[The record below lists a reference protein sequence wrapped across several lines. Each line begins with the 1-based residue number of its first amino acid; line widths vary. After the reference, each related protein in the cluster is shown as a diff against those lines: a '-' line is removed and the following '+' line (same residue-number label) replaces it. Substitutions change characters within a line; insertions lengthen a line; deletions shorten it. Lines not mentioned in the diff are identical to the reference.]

1 MASSSA
7 TAGMRGPAKRAAFD
21 DVTNMA
27 KHATGARDEAK
38 IHKAKSAWHLN
49 TARPKTTLGKEN
61 APSGGKEELPLS
73 RPARKLPALANK
85 PANLGSRSAGT
96 EKGAEKPSNRSNT
109 LPSGLLE
116 SGAQSSDTTDQ
127 KDETRNYPPE
137 GSKASAATLAAPP
150 LQPRHHK
157 SQPQL
162 KQQQPTLRRTQSR
175 QLERAR
181 AHIEVASF
189 PERDVQPITVGAAP
203 QQCDQPNAADDVT
216 DARPY
221 VPIVE
226 EVIYEETQREQSE
239 NLPEIREEPA
249 ALAVPVNFGEDPTP
263 VMSEPEEYWEGDE
276 EYYDDQGYT
285 TAHSIP
291 SRDMTTGGVTTVL
304 QPKVT
309 MRVQRELEE
318 ARLEVEATRSH
329 DDIEDELW
337 DITVVAEYNDEIFD
351 YLRELEVSPCAL
363 LVRQ

>member
-1 MASSSA
+1 MSSSSS
-7 TAGMRGPAKRAAFD
+7 TAGIRGLAKRAAFD
-21 DVTNMA
+21 DVTNMV

-38 IHKAKSAWHLN
+38 IHKAQSAWHLN
-49 TARPKTTLGKEN
+49 TARPKTALGKEN
-61 APSGGKEELPLS
+61 PPPGGKEEMPLS

-85 PANLGSRSAGT
+85 PSNVGGRSTDT
-96 EKGAEKPSNRSNT
+96 EKGAGKPSWLVYS
-109 LPSGLLE
+109 E
-116 SGAQSSDTTDQ
+116 AQ
-127 KDETRNYPPE
+127 KDEPQNYLPE

-181 AHIEVASF
+181 THNETASC
-189 PERDVQPITVGAAP
+189 PERNVQSISARAAP
-203 QQCDQPNAADDVT
+203 QHSGQPDAADVA

-221 VPIVE
+221 VPIVD
-226 EVIYEETQREQSE
+226 EVIYEESQREESE
-239 NLPEIREEPA
+239 NLPEISEEPA
-249 ALAVPVNFGEDPTP
+249 TVAVPVNFGEDPTP
-263 VMSEPEEYWEGDE
+263 AMSEPEEYWDGDE

-318 ARLEVEATRSH
+318 ARLEVEATLSQ

-337 DITVVAEYNDEIFD
+337 DITVVAEYNDDIFD
-351 YLRELEVSPCAL
+351 YLRELEVSPCTL